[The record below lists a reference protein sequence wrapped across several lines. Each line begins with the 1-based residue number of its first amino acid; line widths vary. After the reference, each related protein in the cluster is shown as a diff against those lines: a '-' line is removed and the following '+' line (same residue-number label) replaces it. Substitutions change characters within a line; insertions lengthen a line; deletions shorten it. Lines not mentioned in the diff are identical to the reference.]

1 MRPLEAGDKG
11 LLREYL
17 RHWCRGRARA
27 MQVSALARAL
37 DLPERLIRDLAAQI
51 AQEEGVVG
59 SAVGRPAGLFWIVG
73 LAEAQE
79 AEAQLMSRI
88 REMSRRAAALR
99 RRWPQLEQQP
109 LPFEVPA

>member
-1 MRPLEAGDKG
+1 MQPLEPGDKA

-17 RHWCRGRARA
+17 HYWCRGRERA
-27 MQVSALARAL
+27 MQVPILAKALN
-37 DLPERLIRDLAAQI
+37 LPERLIRDLAAQI
-51 AQEEGVVG
+51 AQEEGAVG
-59 SAVGRPAGLFWIVG
+59 SAVGKPAGLYWIVDLG
-73 LAEAQE
+73 EARE

-99 RRWPQLEQQP
+99 RRWPQLEQSP